1 MQQDHDTCC
10 CDGNAE
16 CKVIFPLPGSHFS
29 VHAYLF
35 DVVKI
40 GKAKNVADNRAVN
53 RAKKSVNDRIVS
65 VNGFSRARRD
75 AIYRVSLC
83 IQCDNGDAINR
94 VSTWFLRTRPDS
106 LSLRLTNYYMTFRRF
121 LVFYR
126 LPLAVV
132 LIVLGFWLGFSVTWW
147 VAWIPFLVA
156 LIFVFAHFFIGPMS
170 LIQGYIEAGDM
181 EGAQKMLDRVKYP
194 NLLYKP
200 IRSSYY
206 MLRANLSTMNN
217 DLDKAEADLRKGL
230 ATGMPEK
237 EYEGTAYLQLGTIA
251 MQKGNM
257 KEAYEQLRKAI
268 KIGLSDKNN
277 AAAAYLYLSNISV
290 QRRDFRGAKMYF
302 SKAKSSKP
310 TEKQIV
316 SQLVEMEKYMARLP
330 G

>member
-1 MQQDHDTCC
+1 
-10 CDGNAE
+10 
-16 CKVIFPLPGSHFS
+16 
-29 VHAYLF
+29 
-35 DVVKI
+35 
-40 GKAKNVADNRAVN
+40 
-53 RAKKSVNDRIVS
+53 
-65 VNGFSRARRD
+65 
-75 AIYRVSLC
+75 
-83 IQCDNGDAINR
+83 
-94 VSTWFLRTRPDS
+94 
-106 LSLRLTNYYMTFRRF
+106 MTFRRF

-132 LIVLGFWLGFSVTWW
+132 LIALGFWLGFSVTWW

-181 EGAQKMLDRVKYP
+181 EGAQKMLERVKYP
-194 NLLYKP
+194 RLLYKP

-230 ATGMPEK
+230 ETGMPEK
-237 EYEGTAYLQLGTIA
+237 EYEGTAYLQLGTIS

-268 KIGLSDKNN
+268 KIGLPDKNN

-316 SQLVEMEKYMARLP
+316 SQLQEMEKYMSRLP